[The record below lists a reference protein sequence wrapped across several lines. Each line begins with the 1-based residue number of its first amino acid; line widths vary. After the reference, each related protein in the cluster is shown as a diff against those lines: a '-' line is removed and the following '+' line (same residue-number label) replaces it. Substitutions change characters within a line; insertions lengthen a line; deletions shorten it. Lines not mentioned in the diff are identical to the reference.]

1 MEGAGP
7 RETRAMKKGVAT
19 VAQLFEFDEIID
31 TRSPAEYAEDRVPG
45 AINCPVL
52 DDEQRARVGTIYK
65 QVSPFEARRLGGAL
79 VAENIARHLHVHF
92 MDKPKSWRP
101 LVYCW
106 RGGQRSASFV
116 TWLRMIGWDAQQ
128 LEGGYKSFR
137 HLVVNELMAY
147 SMLLDLRV
155 VCGATGSGKTRILE
169 ALARQGTQ
177 VLDLEDLAAHKGS
190 VLGNLPDRP
199 QPTQKAFE
207 TALWARMRRLDRGRP
222 VFVEAE
228 SRKIGRIQLPD
239 PLIETMRK
247 SRCVAIAASREARL
261 EFLLSDYAYLGD
273 DIPGLQAKI
282 DCLKGLQSNETLARW
297 KVLAAGNLPELFA
310 ELMDLHYDPLYQR
323 SQNHNYLQFPQAPV
337 LETGDLSPA
346 AVEELAWRVLEAT
359 GPS

>member
-1 MEGAGP
+1 
-7 RETRAMKKGVAT
+7 MKKGVAT

-31 TRSPAEYAEDRVPG
+31 TRSPSEFAEDRIPG

-79 VAENIARHLHVHF
+79 VAENIARHLHAHF

-106 RGGQRSASFV
+106 RGGQRSGAFV
-116 TWLRMIGWDAQQ
+116 TWLRLIGWDAQQ
-128 LEGGYKSFR
+128 LEGGYKTFR

-147 SMLLDLRV
+147 SLLMDFRV
-155 VCGATGSGKTRILE
+155 ICGATGSGKTRLLE
-169 ALARQGTQ
+169 ALARRGAQ

-190 VLGNLPDRP
+190 VLGSLPDRE

-207 TALWARMRRLDRGRP
+207 TALWDRMRRLDRHRP
-222 VFVEAE
+222 VFIEAE
-228 SRKIGRIQLPD
+228 SRKIGRLHLPE

-247 SRCVAIAASREARL
+247 SPCLAISATREARL
-261 EFLLSDYAYLGD
+261 AFLLRDYAYLGD
-273 DIPGLQAKI
+273 DVTRLQGKI
-282 DCLKGLQSNETLARW
+282 DCLKGLQSNETLERW
-297 KVLAAGNLPELFA
+297 KTLAAHQELSQLFA
-310 ELMDLHYDPLYQR
+310 EFMDLHYDPLYLR
-323 SQNHNYLQFPQAPV
+323 SQNHNYTRFAEAPL

-346 AVEELAWRVLEAT
+346 GVDELAGRLLAASSPAR
-359 GPS
+359 G